1 MPQLST
7 WNLDPTRLLTRREL
21 ATVLADLMPRYLRS
35 ANTQRNLVIVRL
47 ACCCGLRVT
56 EIAALQ
62 LDDVVIGVSRPHLR
76 LRCGTTKGGR
86 SRRVP
91 PWWDSGTL
99 ADLTAWKMRR
109 V

>member
-1 MPQLST
+1 VS
-7 WNLDPTRLLTRREL
+7 
-21 ATVLADLMPRYLRS
+21 
-35 ANTQRNLVIVRL
+35 
-47 ACCCGLRVT
+47 

-91 PWWDSGTL
+91 LWWDSGTL
-99 ADLTAWKMRR
+99 TDLAAWKSRR
-109 V
+109 VKEGAQGGDSYVCSMQANRLGLPLQRHAIRRRF